1 MSKKIAVI
9 IEVDEDAVKSASE
22 MESLTDAIDSELGW
36 VSASGLAIQ
45 GWSYLP
51 EEPEDPTFTVPRY
64 RVTFV
69 SPPKHPPLRQPLP
82 KQTKSFLTQISVLS
96 AISTG
101 KHTMS
106 AMLTVTPSER
116 SNHVQNHMHWIRP
129 V

>member
-51 EEPEDPTFTVPRY
+51 EEPEDPTFTVCSKVQGY
-64 RVTFV
+64 VRVPTKASTPEAAVAEANQIISDADFG
-69 SPPKHPPLRQPLP
+69 PLSDIDWE
-82 KQTKSFLTQISVLS
+82 TYHVCD
-96 AISTG
+96 ADG
-101 KHTMS
+101 
-106 AMLTVTPSER
+106 
-116 SNHVQNHMHWIRP
+116 NHVGKE
-129 V
+129 